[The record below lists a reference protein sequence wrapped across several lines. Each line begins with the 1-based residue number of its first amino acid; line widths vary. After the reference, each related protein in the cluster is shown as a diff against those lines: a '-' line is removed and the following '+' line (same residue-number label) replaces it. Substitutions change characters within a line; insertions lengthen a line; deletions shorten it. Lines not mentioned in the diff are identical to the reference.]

1 MNNSQKN
8 LKMNSLKWPKAN
20 PKSDS
25 EHDISTLP
33 EGLCLNFICRHE
45 LSQGF
50 IQNEFFNLF
59 YHRHQY

>member
-1 MNNSQKN
+1 
-8 LKMNSLKWPKAN
+8 MNSLKWPKMD

-33 EGLCLNFICRHE
+33 EGLNFIYRSK

-59 YHRHQY
+59 HHRHQY